1 MEASE
6 YGATPGGRAS
16 RARGRTRRSRPAGAV
31 VYGPL
36 RSRRLGRS
44 LGVNLMPPGC
54 RVCSFG
60 CVYCELPREGAS
72 DPDQRAWPTPGAI
85 AEALARALLRC
96 GPLDSITIS
105 GNGEPTLH
113 PDFGVAVSCVLTKA
127 RRLRPRVPVRILT
140 NGSEAVRP
148 EIRRALDLLDERIVT
163 LDAAAAEI
171 DRPNPGS
178 PLGGLLHGLSLL
190 SDVSVQSC
198 FVDGAVS
205 NVGDDVVREWAD
217 LVAEVAPRRV
227 QVYTVNRKPAARDIW
242 PVSVGRLR
250 QIASVLR
257 ERAGIRAQVVA

>member
-1 MEASE
+1 MEGSKYE
-6 YGATPGGRAS
+6 ATRAS
-16 RARGRTRRSRPAGAV
+16 RALERTQRSRPAGAV

-44 LGVNLMPPGC
+44 LGVNLSPPGC
-54 RVCSFG
+54 RVCSFS
-60 CVYCELPREGAS
+60 CIYCEIPRVGS
-72 DPDQRAWPTPGAI
+72 GDPDQRAWPTPGAV
-85 AEALARALLRC
+85 AEALACALRRC

-113 PDFGVAVSCVLTKA
+113 PDFGVAVSCVLAEA
-127 RRLRPRVPVRILT
+127 RRLRPRVPVRILS

-163 LDAAAAEI
+163 LDAAPAEI
-171 DRPNPGS
+171 DRPDPGS

-190 SDVSVQSC
+190 RDVSVQSC

-205 NVGDDVVREWAD
+205 NTGDDVVDEWAD
-217 LVAEVAPRRV
+217 LVAELAPRRV
-227 QVYTVNRKPAARDIW
+227 QVYTVNRKPATRDIW
-242 PVSVGRLR
+242 PVSEGRLR
-250 QIASVLR
+250 QIASILR